1 MRDVILSLILVGL
14 MPACFKRPFVGLC
27 VFSWLA
33 YMRVQDLTYGF
44 AKTQRW
50 SFYVA
55 ILMFAGFF
63 LGKARQQFFQRDAR
77 TYMMIA
83 LAVVVGVGVIL
94 TDRGGALT
102 LKVQLNAYIEFV
114 KIIAVALFT
123 TSLVKTREQL
133 RVMLWVIALSF
144 GFYGIKSGLF
154 GVMGG
159 SHILQGPGGLMKDNN
174 DFALAMAMCVPMLFE
189 LGWTERRPEL
199 KRAFWVAVP
208 LTIFAVGLTRSRGG
222 FLSVVAGIG
231 VLVWRSRNRML
242 GISIGVTILLSA
254 LFFAPQSYKDRLAT
268 ITAPTEE
275 GSANSRLVAWGIA
288 TRMSVDNPI
297 FGVGLKKFRDHYDEY
312 SVGGKNHGKKI
323 VAHSS
328 YFQVWAECGTIA
340 LLLYFGL
347 LFSCLATIA
356 QVRRKARTRYFSSW
370 IINYSIMF
378 EATLVCFMVG
388 ATFLNRGHFDLIYH
402 WMALIVVFARIAN
415 EEMDNELMHPIRAG
429 ARGTIVHA
437 ARRGFRALGTPRR
450 PRPLEVGA

>member
-44 AKTQRW
+44 AQTQRW

-63 LGKARQQFFQRDAR
+63 LGNAKGVFFQREPR
-77 TYMMIA
+77 SYMMIA
-83 LAVVVGVGVIL
+83 LAIVVGIGVIL
-94 TDRGGALT
+94 TDRSGALT
-102 LKVQLNAYIEFV
+102 TKDQLNAYIEFV

-123 TSLVKTREQL
+123 TGLVKNREQL
-133 RVMLWVIALSF
+133 RVLLWVIALSF
-144 GFYGIKSGLF
+144 GFYGIKSGVF
-154 GVMGG
+154 GLMGG
-159 SHILQGPGGLMKDNN
+159 SAILQGPGGLLKDNN
-174 DFALAMAMCVPMLFE
+174 DFALALAMCVPMLFE
-189 LGWTERRPEL
+189 LGWTERRKEL

-208 LTIFAVGLTRSRGG
+208 MTIFAVGLTRSRGG
-222 FLSVVAGIG
+222 FLSVLAAVG

-242 GISIGVTILLSA
+242 GISIGLAVLLSA
-254 LFFAPQSYKDRLAT
+254 LFFAPQSYRDRLST
-268 ITAPTEE
+268 ITTPTEE

-288 TRMSVDNPI
+288 TRMSFDNPF
-297 FGVGLKKFRDHYDEY
+297 FGVGLKKFRDHYDDY
-312 SVGGKNHGKKI
+312 SVAGDNHGRKI

-347 LFSCLATIA
+347 LFSCLWTCTK
-356 QVRRKARTRYFSSW
+356 VRLRARRRYFSSW
-370 IINYSIMF
+370 IISYSIMF

-388 ATFLNRGHFDLIYH
+388 ATFLNRGHFDLVYH

-415 EEMDNELMHPIRAG
+415 QEMDNELAHPIRVG
-429 ARGTIVHA
+429 SRGTILQA
-437 ARRGFRALGTPRR
+437 APRGFRPMGGFKR
-450 PRPLEVGA
+450 PRPVEA